1 MSNGVINDEDSN
13 YETYCTM
20 DGEASTVSQLRAFG
34 LYGCFVFF
42 VVSIRSST
50 VL

>member
-13 YETYCTM
+13 YETYCTS
-20 DGEASTVSQLRAFG
+20 EALTVSQLRAFG